1 MEPLRTVMFIDG
13 RNLKYNL
20 AAFQFHSLGQEE
32 SEVERPYRLDEKHFL
47 WQEFFLGVIKK
58 FNTATGHEYRLIR
71 TYWYNAEKIRP
82 FEINK
87 RQIEAILEANHD
99 KFPDLTENEVIKL
112 GQQWYEK
119 ERAIF
124 ERAKEQ
130 IYEGIQRKV
139 AFLEFKY
146 TGEYV
151 VSPFKTYRLEKQP
164 DGSYLYQGTREGEKG
179 VDVGIAVDMIA
190 KMNSFDVA
198 ILISGD
204 ADFIPLVCY
213 VKDALKN
220 VYQFSLAQGIPP
232 AISYL
237 SPWLRGQVD
246 VFQYYDELELLETYL
261 NRNSGIPPTILR
273 VINER
278 IDFLRTKAKEYQS
291 RLALK

>member
-1 MEPLRTVMFIDG
+1 MEPLRAVMFIDG

-20 AAFQFHSLGQEE
+20 AAFQFISPRQGFDKEL
-32 SEVERPYRLDEKHFL
+32 PYKLDEKHFL
-47 WQEFFLGVIKK
+47 WQEFLSGVIEK
-58 FNTATGHEYRLIR
+58 FNRVTGCQHRLVR
-71 TYWYNAEKIRP
+71 AYWYNAERIRP

-87 RQIEAILEANHD
+87 RQIAGILESNCN
-99 KFPDLTENEVIKL
+99 KFPDLNESVVTGLAKE
-112 GQQWYEK
+112 WYEK
-119 ERAIF
+119 ERTFF

-139 AFLEFKY
+139 AFLQFRY

-151 VSPFKTYRLEKQP
+151 INPFKPYRLEKNP

-190 KMNSFDVA
+190 KMSNFDVA
-198 ILISGD
+198 ILVSGD

-220 VYQFSLAQGIPP
+220 VYQFSLARGIPP
-232 AISYL
+232 AITYL

-261 NRNSGIPPTILR
+261 NRYSGIPPAILKTIDTQ
-273 VINER
+273 
-278 IDFLRTKAKEYQS
+278 IDYLKTKAQEYQGKLS
-291 RLALK
+291 LK